1 MFQFINNDKT
11 NSILTPTF
19 WNTDS
24 TGVIY
29 ITKTFGITP
38 FSITDLQKLSQTLDS
53 KFINFLPNGTKITNT
68 LASNLR
74 FLRINTQVEEPITT
88 KIRFMSQRQL
98 AEFMGSA
105 TQQVSKFE
113 LGTNIMSSYQIYKV
127 SKIFDISLDKL
138 FDAQLVKSDYKKTIK
153 QDIYCL

>member
-1 MFQFINNDKT
+1 MEGNMDNKQ
-11 NSILTPTF
+11 S
-19 WNTDS
+19 
-24 TGVIY
+24 
-29 ITKTFGITP
+29 
-38 FSITDLQKLSQTLDS
+38 
-53 KFINFLPNGTKITNT
+53 ITNT

-127 SKIFDISLDKL
+127 SRIFDISIDKL